1 MRLWMMVHL
10 VNIDWMKMERSIY
23 TNVKST
29 DDLAIR
35 LDYNYMKIFEMP
47 VEKISHSPAYLEV
60 DASHEHL
67 KRKGDLNEE
76 EKREKKKLEDE
87 MKEEIAT
94 EERLQKE
101 AAVV

>member
-1 MRLWMMVHL
+1 
-10 VNIDWMKMERSIY
+10 
-23 TNVKST
+23 
-29 DDLAIR
+29 
-35 LDYNYMKIFEMP
+35 MKIFEMP
-47 VEKISHSPAYLEV
+47 VEKISHSPAYLEA

-101 AAVV
+101 AAVVANRSGMEVSYIYFISTDFFRSGLMKIK